1 MTSANTSSIC
11 SGAPLSFGLT
21 SNIASNYSWSA
32 INNPNV
38 SGETTSNSTSSTI
51 GNVLVNSTTGFQT
64 VTYNVTPTSISSCQ
78 GPMQEISITVVSLP
92 ILTST
97 SGTICS
103 GSNVNFALGVNP
115 PSNFTWSAIANS
127 QVNGE
132 TTTLS
137 NSTTINDVLFN
148 SNSITEIVTYLV
160 TPTTINGSC
169 VGSSQTVTINV
180 GVNPNAQMTSL
191 NTSSICSGAPLNFGL
206 SASIPSTFSWV
217 ATSNTQVN
225 GESTT
230 PVSSSAIN
238 NNLIQTTSSPQIVSY
253 TVTPITVAGSCIGT
267 PQTVSITVNPLPIM
281 TSANT
286 GMLCSGTQ
294 LNFGLS
300 SNITSNYSWSATNNI
315 DVSGETISNSTSSTI
330 GDVLVNLTPSSQI
343 VTYNVTPTSLSS
355 CQGILQVISITVVPL
370 PMLTSA
376 SGTICSGNNI
386 DFNLAANPTSNFTWF
401 ALENTQV
408 NGETTT
414 LMTTSVINDVL
425 VNPNSTS
432 EIITYNVTPTS
443 IIGTCLGSSQ
453 TLTININPVPDIP
466 SIFGSESLCLQ
477 SLNQVYT
484 SNLSNNLLFWQIQGG
499 SIYSGQYTNEIHVD
513 VNSNDT
519 MWVQL
524 TEQILNTGCSSS
536 NVYYV
541 LIDNNSTAPAYVDVF
556 PLGTQN
562 DFLCAPQANNVFRWG
577 KIDKASNDIYYYVT
591 SDLYFNFIQIDTAQN
606 FYFVDHGQV
615 GCFTRSYYFSPAPIS
630 GISEVESIALSIV
643 PNPVTNQ
650 FEISSPVNEN
660 VHVLIQNIEGQIVYE
675 ENTLTNSSIVFEDS
689 KPGMYFVK
697 VTNANKSTIIKFL
710 KL

>member
-1 MTSANTSSIC
+1 M
-11 SGAPLSFGLT
+11 
-21 SNIASNYSWSA
+21 
-32 INNPNV
+32 
-38 SGETTSNSTSSTI
+38 
-51 GNVLVNSTTGFQT
+51 
-64 VTYNVTPTSISSCQ
+64 
-78 GPMQEISITVVSLP
+78 
-92 ILTST
+92 
-97 SGTICS
+97 
-103 GSNVNFALGVNP
+103 
-115 PSNFTWSAIANS
+115 
-127 QVNGE
+127 
-132 TTTLS
+132 
-137 NSTTINDVLFN
+137 
-148 SNSITEIVTYLV
+148 
-160 TPTTINGSC
+160 
-169 VGSSQTVTINV
+169 GSSQTVTINV

-217 ATSNTQVN
+217 ATSNSQVN
-225 GESTT
+225 GESTS
-230 PVSSSAIN
+230 PVSSPIIN

-253 TVTPITVAGSCIGT
+253 TVTPTTVTGSCIGTPQTVSITVNPLPTMTSANTSSICSGVPLNFGLSASIPSTFSWVATSNAQVDGESTSSDSSSVINNNLTQTTSSPQIVTYTVIPETVTGSCNGT

-281 TSANT
+281 TSANSGT
-286 GMLCSGTQ
+286 LCSGTQ
-294 LNFGLS
+294 LDFGLS

-443 IIGTCLGSSQ
+443 IIGSCLGSSQ

-536 NVYYV
+536 NAYYV

-660 VHVLIQNIEGQIVYE
+660 VHILIQNIEGQIVYE